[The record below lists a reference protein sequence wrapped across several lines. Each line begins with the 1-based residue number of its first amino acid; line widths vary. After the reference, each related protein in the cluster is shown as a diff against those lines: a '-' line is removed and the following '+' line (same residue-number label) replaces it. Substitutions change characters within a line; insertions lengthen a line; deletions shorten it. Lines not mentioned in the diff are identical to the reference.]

1 MTITTATGA
10 QMPAHSRWNDLKTHR
25 LADLSAE
32 ERANHDA
39 AYAEAHRD
47 RELGQLIYDLR
58 TEAGLTQTQLAER
71 MSTTQS
77 AISRLEEGGGDGTP
91 KLDTLIRLAAALG
104 RGLRI
109 SFPYGEDDPAV
120 ILREPAA

>member
-1 MTITTATGA
+1 MG
-10 QMPAHSRWNDLKTHR
+10 
-25 LADLSAE
+25 
-32 ERANHDA
+32 
-39 AYAEAHRD
+39 
-47 RELGQLIYDLR
+47 
-58 TEAGLTQTQLAER
+58 
-71 MSTTQS
+71 TTQS

-120 ILREPAA
+120 MLREPAA

>member
-1 MTITTATGA
+1 
-10 QMPAHSRWNDLKTHR
+10 MPAHSRWSNLKTRR
-25 LADLSAE
+25 LAGMNAQDRDS
-32 ERANHDA
+32 HDA
-39 AYAEAHRD
+39 TYAQARRD

-58 TEAGLTQTQLAER
+58 TEAGLTQAQLAER
-71 MSTTQS
+71 MGTTQS

-91 KLDTLIRLAAALG
+91 KLDTLIRLAAALD

-120 ILREPAA
+120 MLRESAA